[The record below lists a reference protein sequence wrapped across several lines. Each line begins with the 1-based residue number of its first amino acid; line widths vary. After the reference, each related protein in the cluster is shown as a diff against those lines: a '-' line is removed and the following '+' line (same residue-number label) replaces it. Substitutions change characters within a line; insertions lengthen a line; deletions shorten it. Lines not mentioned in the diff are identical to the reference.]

1 MKITMEQ
8 VREALR
14 KDDFDYINVQINRL
28 MTAAKSALLVA
39 IGYKDE
45 MQVPDETA
53 AEFDSLS
60 DCYIVEYVRAG
71 LDAVDNE
78 RMLTILATQCETLL
92 RGNEDKT

>member
-39 IGYKDE
+39 IGYKDR
-45 MQVPDETA
+45 D
-53 AEFDSLS
+53 
-60 DCYIVEYVRAG
+60 AG
-71 LDAVDNE
+71 S
-78 RMLTILATQCETLL
+78 
-92 RGNEDKT
+92 